1 MIDESMYKTHVRV
14 PVKLTKALWLQLE
27 NSSSNCF
34 RDGKVGGIDL
44 AESAPL
50 PRDRLR
56 GMIVCVVDI
65 GAVAL
70 QSALGFLLEI
80 LTDSAVENIRELRR
94 DLVKDRRVHAKVFRE
109 DFRRGMGHPV
119 IDHEGGSVP
128 SVKDVSHVRGIG
140 TYPIFSKSPSS
151 KARRYSFSS
160 SNPWTLWATPLGKYQ
175 MSPVLSFSVVK
186 PPFSSTPLKRRDP
199 L

>member
-1 MIDESMYKTHVRV
+1 MIDGSIYKTHVRV
-14 PVKLTKALWLQLE
+14 PVKLTEALWLQLD

-50 PRDRLR
+50 SRDRLR

-70 QSALGFLLEI
+70 QSALWFLLEI
-80 LTDSAVENIRELRR
+80 LTDSAVENIWELRR
-94 DLVKDRRVHAKVFRE
+94 NLVKDRGVHAKVFRKNL
-109 DFRRGMGHPV
+109 RGSMGHPV

-128 SVKDVSHVRGIG
+128 SVSEWK
-140 TYPIFSKSPSS
+140 T
-151 KARRYSFSS
+151 
-160 SNPWTLWATPLGKYQ
+160 
-175 MSPVLSFSVVK
+175 
-186 PPFSSTPLKRRDP
+186 
-199 L
+199 